1 VVLICAK
8 AIFMFSPPKKL
19 LAGREE
25 AGSCFHTMPGKRAD
39 FNKTLSRQPKPQRYG
54 ATDTW

>member
-1 VVLICAK
+1 
-8 AIFMFSPPKKL
+8 MFSPPKKL